1 MNYNVELLCMI
12 QLQRVAVECLELG
25 MAIARRDTGVDVPA
39 EYSRLRQLLHQSEAE
54 FRRSLGSTAA
64 TVTPLPEP
72 TSAEIARAEK
82 LGIEMAVKAMGF
94 PAVPAAR
101 CSCEATGRHSECPV
115 HGLEPFDGVTPA
127 DMANPTTAL
136 LAASV
141 AHEQAKKVGGGE

>member
-1 MNYNVELLCMI
+1 MSSTPSTPIMI

-64 TVTPLPEP
+64 TATPFPEP
-72 TSAEIARAEK
+72 TSAEVARAEK

-94 PAVPAAR
+94 PALPLKIEYLDQTRVNPNT
-101 CSCEATGRHSECPV
+101 SD
-115 HGLEPFDGVTPA
+115 LDPFDGVTPA

-141 AHEQAKKVGGGE
+141 AHEKAKKEGGR